1 MIKTTCCLALTL
13 VLIPIPT
20 WAQGSVTIFGT
31 VAHASGSIV
40 PGVTVTA
47 TNTQTALTRVV
58 VSDANGTYT
67 IGQLPPGVYTV
78 KAELSGF
85 KIFLLERV
93 QTQVDENRRVNIV
106 MELGQLAER
115 DGDRRNGASRYP
127 IGDAA
132 RSRGPAADRRAA
144 LEWPK
149 PPPITVTAPRRRR
162 GGTGGSGPGWPRL
175 RVRPSSHPHRLQAAA
190 NQGARPR
197 NIVVVLTDDHRYDAL
212 GFMNHPFLETPNLDS
227 LRESSNWR

>member
-13 VLIPIPT
+13 VLVPIPT

-31 VAHASGSIV
+31 VADASGSIV

-47 TNTQTALTRVV
+47 TNTQTALTRAV

-106 MELGQLAER
+106 MELGQLAE
-115 DGDRRNGASRYP
+115 SV
-127 IGDAA
+127 
-132 RSRGPAADRRAA
+132 
-144 LEWPK
+144 
-149 PPPITVTAPRRRR
+149 TVTGERAQVDTRS
-162 GGTGGSGPGWPRL
+162 GTL
-175 RVRPSSHPHRLQAAA
+175 RE
-190 NQGARPR
+190 
-197 NIVVVLTDDHRYDAL
+197 VV
-212 GFMNHPFLETPNLDS
+212 DS
-227 LRESSNWR
+227 LRIVELPLNGRNPLQLQLLVAGAGGRAGQGQAGRDCECARRPIPIACRRRPTREPDLATSSSCSPTTTATIHWAS